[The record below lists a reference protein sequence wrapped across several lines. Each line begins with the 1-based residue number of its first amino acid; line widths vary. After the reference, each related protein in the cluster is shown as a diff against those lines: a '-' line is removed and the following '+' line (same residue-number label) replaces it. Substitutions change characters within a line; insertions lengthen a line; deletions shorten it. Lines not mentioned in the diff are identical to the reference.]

1 MKWMSA
7 YLIGY
12 VLFMAGVF
20 LALWK
25 WGVLDDLGSTW
36 SMVIVLLALGFGI
49 MIAVGNS
56 GRKETLEI
64 DSK

>member
-1 MKWMSA
+1 MKWVSA

-12 VLFMAGVF
+12 ILFIAGVF
-20 LALWK
+20 LALRK
-25 WGVLDDLGSTW
+25 WGVLDDLGGTW

>member
-1 MKWMSA
+1 MKWVSA

-12 VLFMAGVF
+12 ILFIAGVF

-25 WGVLDDLGSTW
+25 WGVLDDLGGTW